1 MSALHVLV
9 GPDKGRS
16 FALENG
22 GTTQV
27 GRGSSTATRLT
38 DPSVSRLHCEI
49 ASDGQK
55 ATLTNVSENG
65 TTVNGESVSTRDL
78 RHGDLIKIGNTT
90 LRYVL
95 SELEEAETILHPIKP
110 Q

>member
-1 MSALHVLV
+1 MSALNVLV

-16 FALENG
+16 FTLEPGATN
-22 GTTQV
+22 QV
-27 GRGSSTATRLT
+27 GRGSTTLTKLT
-38 DPSVSRLHCEI
+38 DPSVSRLHFEI
-49 ASDGQK
+49 VLDGKQ
-55 ATLTNVSENG
+55 ATLTNVSSTG
-65 TTVNGESVSTRDL
+65 TTVNGESVSTCQL

-95 SELEEAETILHPIKP
+95 SELEEAETILQPMKP